1 MAETQ
6 MKMGRALQAQGTA
19 GAKAL
24 RWQSTDVVKEYRKT
38 QRIFLKTS
46 RYATLKISYLEKH
59 RFTLES
65 FLNIL
70 FPEKPEVSLF
80 TRSTVAVS
88 TLYQPP
94 SCTP

>member
-1 MAETQ
+1 M
-6 MKMGRALQAQGTA
+6 
-19 GAKAL
+19 
-24 RWQSTDVVKEYRKT
+24 VKEYRKT